1 MMDIFRQHS
10 LPVLLILLPV
20 LLAWRVWVK
29 SDSNLISAWRRKIF
43 STALWVTAVDVA
55 MTSALW
61 FYFWATPFAGTE
73 VTRLAL
79 LLGLPISCVAIALLI
94 VGRGKGWWLAAASP
108 TITLSGWIIACWNF
122 SR

>member
-1 MMDIFRQHS
+1 MDAFGHHS

-20 LLAWRVWVK
+20 LLAWRAWVK
-29 SDSNLISAWRRKIF
+29 SDSNLIAAWRRKVF

-55 MTSALW
+55 LTSGLW
-61 FYFWATPFAGTE
+61 FYFWAMPFAGIE

-79 LLGLPISCVAIALLI
+79 LFGLPISCVAIVLLI

-108 TITLSGWIIACWNF
+108 TITLSGWMFAYRNL